1 MRRRKGDYKVGENK
15 RKNKSLA
22 RSLVAHLPPPREV
35 SKRPHLRPSAL
46 SSFRIIFSAHAQ
58 KRATAGGRE
67 NAAVVAF
74 FLFLLKKK
82 KKGRD
87 VGFANTEDR
96 SGGREAR
103 REREEEAEP
112 ESLLALRRRL
122 APYLRA
128 LFFELPS
135 ATDAFPEGFAS
146 SFFPLVVV
154 VVFFLFFFVLT
165 KKP

>member
-1 MRRRKGDYKVGENK
+1 M
-15 RKNKSLA
+15 LF
-22 RSLVAHLPPPREV
+22 LVFGV
-35 SKRPHLRPSAL
+35 
-46 SSFRIIFSAHAQ
+46 FFF
-58 KRATAGGRE
+58 
-67 NAAVVAF
+67 F
-74 FLFLLKKK
+74 FLKKKKK

-112 ESLLALRRRL
+112 EPLLALRRRL